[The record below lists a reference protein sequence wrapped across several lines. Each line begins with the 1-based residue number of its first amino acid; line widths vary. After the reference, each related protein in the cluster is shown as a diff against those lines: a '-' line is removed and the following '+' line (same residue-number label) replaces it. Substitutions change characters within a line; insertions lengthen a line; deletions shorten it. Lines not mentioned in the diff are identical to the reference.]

1 MNAWATVLTPRR
13 GRDGCDCEPRRMV
26 GSRRLQPHKP
36 SVDGLLLLDKK
47 TGITSHDAVEKFRR
61 RSKIKK
67 VGHTG
72 TLDPLAT
79 GLLVLCVGKATRL
92 QAYLMGMEKTY
103 EGVIQFG
110 WATDSYDAA
119 GEPAGETNE
128 VSVEHIDFTPLVAPF
143 IGPLEQMPP
152 QFSAKKVGG
161 VRAYELARKGEV
173 AALTPKSVTVYE
185 FEIVS
190 VTGST
195 ARFRIRSSAGTYVR
209 SLAHDLG
216 AAAGIPAHL
225 KELRRTAIGNFRIS
239 DALPYDTLENAP
251 IAELLSPPWFQS
263 LSEVELPLPRLRID
277 WGQQGKLMRGQS
289 IIMTPSVPVRVADL
303 LALGNPEDRLI
314 AIGEVVNVLREGGP
328 VEVRPK
334 VVLAG

>member
-1 MNAWATVLTPRR
+1 
-13 GRDGCDCEPRRMV
+13 
-26 GSRRLQPHKP
+26 LQPHKP

-119 GEPAGETNE
+119 GEPTAETNGEKNE
-128 VSVEHIDFTPLVAPF
+128 VNVEHVDFTPLVAPF
-143 IGPLEQMPP
+143 IGPLQQMPP
-152 QFSAKKVGG
+152 QFSAKKVNG

-185 FEIVS
+185 FEIVN

-251 IAELLSPPWFQS
+251 LEELLSPPWFQS
-263 LSEVELPLPRLRID
+263 LSDVELPLPKLRID

-289 IIMTPSVPVRVADL
+289 IIMTPPVLVKATDL

-328 VEVRPK
+328 VEVKPK

>member
-1 MNAWATVLTPRR
+1 MPRP
-13 GRDGCDCEPRRMV
+13 ESPR
-26 GSRRLQPHKP
+26 
-36 SVDGLLLLDKK
+36 VDGLLLLDKK
-47 TGITSHDAVEKFRR
+47 TGITSHDAVEAFRR
-61 RSKIKK
+61 RSRIKK

-119 GEPAGETNE
+119 GTPAGETNE
-128 VSVEHIDFTPLVAPF
+128 VAVEHVDFLPHVAKF
-143 IGPLEQMPP
+143 MGELEQMPP
-152 QFSAKKVGG
+152 QFSAKKVQG

-173 AALTPKSVTVYE
+173 AALTPKKVTVYE

-190 VTGST
+190 VIGST
-195 ARFRIRSSAGTYVR
+195 ARFRVRSSAGTYVR

-216 AAAGIPAHL
+216 ASIGVPAHL
-225 KELRRTAIGNFRIS
+225 KELRRTAIGNFRIH
-239 DALPYDTLENAP
+239 DAIAFATLESAP
-251 IAELLSPPWFQS
+251 LEEILAPPYFQP
-263 LSEVELPLPRLRID
+263 LTDVDLPLEKVRID
-277 WGQQGKLMRGQS
+277 WAQQGKLMRGQGV
-289 IIMTPSVPVRVADL
+289 ILVPPGTVKEGDL
-303 LALGNPEDRLI
+303 LALGNPHDQLV
-314 AIGEVVNVLREGGP
+314 AIGEVANVLREGGP
-328 VEVRPK
+328 VEVKPK

>member
-1 MNAWATVLTPRR
+1 M
-13 GRDGCDCEPRRMV
+13 
-26 GSRRLQPHKP
+26 QPQQPK
-36 SVDGLLLLDKK
+36 VDGLLLVDKK
-47 TGITSHDAVEKFRR
+47 TGITSHDVVEKFRR

-103 EGVIQFG
+103 EGIIQFG
-110 WATDSYDAA
+110 WATDSYDAVGVPA
-119 GEPAGETNE
+119 GEPAE
-128 VSVEHIDFTPLVAPF
+128 VNVEHIDFVPLVTPF
-143 IGPLEQMPP
+143 LGAIEQMPP

-173 AALTPKSVTVYE
+173 AALTPKSITVYE
-185 FEIVS
+185 FEIVQVS
-190 VTGST
+190 GST
-195 ARFRIRSSAGTYVR
+195 VRFRVRSSAGTYVR

-216 AAAGIPAHL
+216 TAAGVPAHL
-225 KELRRTAIGNFRIS
+225 KELRRTAIGNFRIA
-239 DALPYDTLENAP
+239 DALPYETLENAP
-251 IAELLSPPWFQS
+251 IETLLATPWFQS
-263 LSEVELPLPRLRID
+263 LSDVELPLPKLRID
-277 WGQQGKLMRGQS
+277 WSQQGKFMRGQS
-289 IIMTPSVPVRVADL
+289 IIMTPSVAVKIGDL
-303 LALGNPEDRLI
+303 LALGNPEDRLV

-328 VEVRPK
+328 VEVQPK

>member
-1 MNAWATVLTPRR
+1 M
-13 GRDGCDCEPRRMV
+13 
-26 GSRRLQPHKP
+26 QPQQPKI
-36 SVDGLLLLDKK
+36 DGLLLVDKK
-47 TGITSHDAVEKFRR
+47 TGITSHDVVEKFRR

-103 EGVIQFG
+103 EGVMQFG

-119 GEPAGETNE
+119 GVPAGEPAE
-128 VSVEHIDFTPLVAPF
+128 VNVEHIDFGPLVKPF
-143 IGPLEQMPP
+143 LGAIEQMPP

-185 FEIVS
+185 FEIIG

-195 ARFRIRSSAGTYVR
+195 ARFRVRSSAGTYVR
-209 SLAHDLG
+209 SLAHELG
-216 AAAGIPAHL
+216 EAAGVPAHL
-225 KELRRTAIGNFRIS
+225 KELRRTAIGNFHVS
-239 DALPYDTLENAP
+239 DSLSPEMLENAP
-251 IAELLSPPWFQS
+251 
-263 LSEVELPLPRLRID
+263 VE
-277 WGQQGKLMRGQS
+277 Q
-289 IIMTPSVPVRVADL
+289 
-303 LALGNPEDRLI
+303 
-314 AIGEVVNVLREGGP
+314 
-328 VEVRPK
+328 
-334 VVLAG
+334 

>member
-1 MNAWATVLTPRR
+1 M
-13 GRDGCDCEPRRMV
+13 
-26 GSRRLQPHKP
+26 QPQQPK
-36 SVDGLLLLDKK
+36 VDGLLLVDKK
-47 TGITSHDAVEKFRR
+47 TGVTSHDVVEVFRR

-119 GEPAGETNE
+119 GVPAGETTE

-143 IGPLEQMPP
+143 IGAIEQMPP

-173 AALTPKSVTVYE
+173 AALTPKSITVHE

-190 VTGST
+190 VIAST
-195 ARFRIRSSAGTYVR
+195 VRFRVRSSAGTYVR

-216 AAAGIPAHL
+216 TAAGVPAHL
-225 KELRRTAIGNFRIS
+225 KELRRTAIGNFMVADS
-239 DALPYDTLENAP
+239 LAYEMLENAP
-251 IAELLSPPWFQS
+251 LPELLSAPWFQS
-263 LSEVELPLPRLRID
+263 LSEVELPLPKLRID
-277 WGQQGKLMRGQS
+277 WSQQGKLMLGQS
-289 IIMTPSVPVRVADL
+289 IIMTPHEAVHAGDL
-303 LALGNPEDRLI
+303 LALGNPEDRLVAI
-314 AIGEVVNVLREGGP
+314 AEVVKVLREGGP
-328 VEVRPK
+328 VEVKPK

>member
-1 MNAWATVLTPRR
+1 MPRP
-13 GRDGCDCEPRRMV
+13 EPPRA
-26 GSRRLQPHKP
+26 
-36 SVDGLLLLDKK
+36 DGLLFVDKIA
-47 TGITSHDAVEKFRR
+47 GITSHDAVEKFRR

-110 WATDSYDAA
+110 WATDSYDADGA
-119 GEPAGETNE
+119 PQGETTE
-128 VSVEHIDFTPLVAPF
+128 ASVEHVDFLPHVSTF
-143 IGPLEQMPP
+143 IGELEQMPP
-152 QFSAKKVGG
+152 QFSAKKVQG

-173 AALTPKSVTVYE
+173 AALTPKKVTVYE
-185 FEIVS
+185 FEILS
-190 VTGST
+190 VLGST
-195 ARFRIRSSAGTYVR
+195 ARFRVRSSAGTYVR

-216 AAAGIPAHL
+216 AAIGIPAHL
-225 KELRRTAIGNFRIS
+225 KELRRTAIGNFRVNDAIPFERMETAPLEEILAPPHFQPLS
-239 DALPYDTLENAP
+239 D
-251 IAELLSPPWFQS
+251 
-263 LSEVELPLPRLRID
+263 VELPLEKLRID
-277 WGQQGKLMRGQS
+277 WAQQGKLMRGQGV
-289 IIMTPSVPVRVADL
+289 ILVPAVPVKEGDL
-303 LALGNPEDRLI
+303 LALGNPHDQLI

-328 VEVRPK
+328 VEVKPK

>member
-1 MNAWATVLTPRR
+1 M
-13 GRDGCDCEPRRMV
+13 
-26 GSRRLQPHKP
+26 QPQQPK
-36 SVDGLLLLDKK
+36 VDGLLLVDKK
-47 TGITSHDAVEKFRR
+47 TGITSHDVVEKFRR

-103 EGVIQFG
+103 EGIIQFG

-119 GEPAGETNE
+119 GVPAGEAAE
-128 VSVEHIDFTPLVAPF
+128 VNVEHIDFVPLVKPF
-143 IGPLEQMPP
+143 LGAIEQMPP

-173 AALTPKSVTVYE
+173 AALTPKAITVYE
-185 FEIVS
+185 FEIVQ

-195 ARFRIRSSAGTYVR
+195 VRFRVRSSAGTYVR

-216 AAAGIPAHL
+216 TAAGVPAHL
-225 KELRRTAIGNFRIS
+225 KELRRTAIGNFRIA
-239 DALPYDTLENAP
+239 DALPYETLENAP
-251 IAELLSPPWFQS
+251 IEELLAKPWFQS
-263 LSEVELPLPRLRID
+263 LSDVELPLPKLRID
-277 WGQQGKLMRGQS
+277 WSQQGKFMRGQS
-289 IIMTPSVPVRVADL
+289 IIMTPSVAVKIGDL
-303 LALGNPEDRLI
+303 LALGNPEDRLV

-328 VEVRPK
+328 VEVQPK

>member
-1 MNAWATVLTPRR
+1 MHP
-13 GRDGCDCEPRRMV
+13 P
-26 GSRRLQPHKP
+26 QPK
-36 SVDGLLLLDKK
+36 VDGLLLVDKK
-47 TGITSHDAVEKFRR
+47 TGVTSHDVVEKFRR
-61 RSKIKK
+61 RSRIKK

-92 QAYLMGMEKTY
+92 QAYLMGMEKVY

-110 WATDSYDAA
+110 WATDSYDAVGVPV
-119 GEPAGETNE
+119 GEMRE
-128 VSVEHIDFTPLVAPF
+128 VSVEHVDFGPLLVPF
-143 IGPLEQMPP
+143 IGAIEQMPP

-173 AALTPKSVTVYE
+173 AALTPKAVTVYE

-195 ARFRIRSSAGTYVR
+195 ARFRVRSSAGTYVR
-209 SLAHDLG
+209 SLAHELG

-225 KELRRTAIGNFRIS
+225 KELRRSAIGNFRIA
-239 DALPYDTLENAP
+239 DALSYEALENAP
-251 IAELLSPPWFQS
+251 AEDLLRAPHFQS
-263 LSEVELPLPRLRID
+263 LSDVQLPLPRLRID
-277 WGQQGKLMRGQS
+277 WSQQGKLMRGQPV
-289 IIMTPSVPVRVADL
+289 IMTPHGAVRTGDL
-303 LALGNPEDRLI
+303 LALGNPEDQLVV
-314 AIGEVVNVLREGGP
+314 IGEVVNVLREGGP

>member
-1 MNAWATVLTPRR
+1 M
-13 GRDGCDCEPRRMV
+13 
-26 GSRRLQPHKP
+26 QPPPPK
-36 SVDGLLLLDKK
+36 VDGLLLVDKK
-47 TGITSHDAVEKFRR
+47 TGITSHDVVEKFRR

-110 WATDSYDAA
+110 WATDSYDAV
-119 GEPAGETNE
+119 GVPAGETNE
-128 VSVEHIDFTPLVAPF
+128 VNVEHIDFGPLVAPF
-143 IGPLEQMPP
+143 MGAIQQMPP

-173 AALTPKSVTVYE
+173 AALTPKAVTVYE
-185 FEIVS
+185 FEIIS

-195 ARFRIRSSAGTYVR
+195 ARFRVRSSAGTYVR
-209 SLAHDLG
+209 SLAHELG
-216 AAAGIPAHL
+216 TAAGIPAHL
-225 KELRRTAIGNFRIS
+225 KELRRTAIGNFHIADS
-239 DALPYDTLENAP
+239 LPYETLENAP
-251 IAELLSPPWFQS
+251 ADELLTSPWFQS
-263 LSEVELPLPRLRID
+263 LSEVELPLPKVRID
-277 WGQQGKLMRGQS
+277 WSQQGKLMRGQPV
-289 IIMTPSVPVRVADL
+289 IMTPPVAVVVGDL
-303 LALGNPEDRLI
+303 LALGNPEDRMI
-314 AIGEVVNVLREGGP
+314 AIGEVVTILREGGP